1 MAVIFVTNF
10 FQMGGTV
17 IMFDYTG
24 KVVAI
29 TGASSGLGKQMAEG
43 YAKCGAN
50 LVLMAR
56 RVERLEASAA
66 EWSEKYGVEVL
77 PVACDVTS
85 TESINAAIAA
95 VDAKFGHCEVIV
107 NDAGGERGTG
117 TPLVDYKKEDWE
129 FTLNLDLTSVFE
141 VTKIFAGYMAKN
153 IEAGKQAYGRVIN
166 IASIYG
172 LVGNTAIPTIAYH
185 ATKGAVVNFTRG
197 AAAELAKAGI
207 TVNAICPG
215 YFYTELTTETLNTDF
230 FQAFAKQSVPMARY
244 GSEGELNP
252 AAIFLGAEESSY
264 VTGQIVAV
272 DGGYTCV

>member
-1 MAVIFVTNF
+1 M
-10 FQMGGTV
+10 
-17 IMFDYTG
+17 
-24 KVVAI
+24 
-29 TGASSGLGKQMAEG
+29 
-43 YAKCGAN
+43 
-50 LVLMAR
+50 
-56 RVERLEASAA
+56 
-66 EWSEKYGVEVL
+66 
-77 PVACDVTS
+77 TS
-85 TESINAAIAA
+85 TESITAALAA
-95 VDAKFGHCEVIV
+95 VDEKFGHCEVIV

-141 VTKIFAGYMAKN
+141 VTKIFAGYMKKN
-153 IEAGKQAYGRVIN
+153 IEAGKQGYGRVIN

-197 AAAELAKAGI
+197 AAAELAKFGI

-215 YFYTELTTETLNTDF
+215 YFYTELTTETLNSDY

-244 GSEGELNP
+244 GNSGELNP
-252 AAIFLGAEESSY
+252 AAIVLGAEESSY